1 MLIRIQSQEAEIMH
15 IHSKFVKIFALL
27 LLFLVCIPGGAYA
40 EETETPINDTHDE
53 PVMEESSGI
62 VGLLYNGTIDPDSS
76 VTVTAGSGATYAIP
90 GNTPMGVLQSLENSG
105 VITKISVIDG
115 LMAKKGIL
123 LLDGIGNLSSRDE
136 NGWFVKVNGE
146 RLEDVVLSEMMGLN
160 RYILKEGDVVLYSLG
175 DPKGMVS
182 ESKAYLTVAIGTIR
196 EPSPEPPAEETD
208 ANLSDAQEEN
218 FTPIP
223 TDSSSDVEVNE
234 ETTPSGEIKT
244 SEGEPDS
251 SEKPVTESQGSLHDG
266 TLSLPSGVVTIATSG
281 GDYDI
286 DAATPL
292 GILQKLMEDD
302 QISDISVSDRAMK
315 KGGILFLEGINDYH
329 FSGDKTWFVLVNNV
343 LLKDYLS
350 PETDGL
356 NTYKI
361 KSGDEVGYY
370 FGEPSRPAD
379 DAEVKMI
386 ITIG

>member
-1 MLIRIQSQEAEIMH
+1 MLIHIQSQEAEIMH
-15 IHSKFVKIFALL
+15 IHYRFLKIFAVL

-40 EETETPINDTHDE
+40 EETETPITDTHDE

-76 VTVTAGSGATYAIP
+76 VTVIADSGATYATP

-105 VITKISVIDG
+105 AITKISVIDG
-115 LMAKKGIL
+115 LMTKKRIL

-196 EPSPEPPAEETD
+196 EPSPKPQTEETD
-208 ANLSDAQEEN
+208 TNLSDVKEEN

-223 TDSSSDVEVNE
+223 TGLPFDEVNE
-234 ETTPSGEIKT
+234 KTTSSNQIKA
-244 SEGEPDS
+244 SEGESDC
-251 SEKPVTESQGSLHDG
+251 SEKPVSETRGSLYDG

-286 DAATPL
+286 DATTPL

-315 KGGILFLEGINDYH
+315 KGGILFLEGINDHH

-343 LLKDYLS
+343 LLKDYLY

-356 NTYKI
+356 NTYRI